1 MSSLVYEGR
10 HLTATEMERRGLVDA
25 VLWPSSFHEDL
36 MSRVQQLAT
45 QATQVLFFVFFYFVV
60 PGLALS
66 PLLSHQPRKCWY
78 FRKLEIDDVTVT
90 WVIFRDWVIV

>member
-1 MSSLVYEGR
+1 MYEGR

-45 QATQVLFFVFFYFVV
+45 QATQVLFFVFF
-60 PGLALS
+60 
-66 PLLSHQPRKCWY
+66 LLCRSRLGAFPSLISSTTEMLV
-78 FRKLEIDDVTVT
+78 FS
-90 WVIFRDWVIV
+90 